1 MNRKGHKA
9 LRAGSASLL
18 LAALALILLP
28 AQAYADGAD
37 VTDEATLVQA
47 VTEGKSPIRLAAGIE
62 TGTSLSIPAGTV
74 VDLNGCT
81 WTVTSGTVAI
91 AGTVEANGGEL
102 LSANGGTVRV
112 LTALALENVSGT
124 ETIQSVTYA
133 DGVTDSAASYIAG
146 NTVTEGG
153 TAALYLAAAS
163 GIRARAVQ
171 RVTTNAGTYRIG
183 SSTGR
188 LSREYS
194 IQYNLD
200 GGTLAQG
207 ANPAAYTA
215 SDPPITLQNP
225 TKEGYIF
232 LGWSGTGLSAPS
244 LRVTIAEGS
253 RGERSYTANWREDPA
268 QQQGGGRGG
277 STAGGGAGLT
287 GRGNAAAEDSAAEAP
302 APTATPAPSSAAQ
315 QSGGRRI
322 GRASSATR
330 VTFDEGGAPGFLE
343 QAAGA
348 QPEKEPVPLWPCAL
362 LAAGLVAAIGIGLRY
377 LRKRR
382 SGA

>member
-1 MNRKGHKA
+1 M
-9 LRAGSASLL
+9 
-18 LAALALILLP
+18 
-28 AQAYADGAD
+28 
-37 VTDEATLVQA
+37 
-47 VTEGKSPIRLAAGIE
+47 
-62 TGTSLSIPAGTV
+62 
-74 VDLNGCT
+74 
-81 WTVTSGTVAI
+81 
-91 AGTVEANGGEL
+91 
-102 LSANGGTVRV
+102 
-112 LTALALENVSGT
+112 
-124 ETIQSVTYA
+124 
-133 DGVTDSAASYIAG
+133 
-146 NTVTEGG
+146 
-153 TAALYLAAAS
+153 AAS

-215 SDPPITLQNP
+215 SDPPIPLQNP
-225 TKEGYIF
+225 TKEGYLF

-253 RGERSYTANWREDPA
+253 QGERSYTANWREDPA

-287 GRGNAAAEDSAAEAP
+287 GRGSDAAEDSAAETP
-302 APTATPAPSSAAQ
+302 APTGTPAPSSAAQ

-330 VTFDEGGAPGFLE
+330 VTFDDGSAPGFLE

-348 QPEKEPVPLWPCAL
+348 QPEKEPPPLWPCAL

-382 SGA
+382 AGA

>member
-1 MNRKGHKA
+1 MNRKERKA

-62 TGTSLSIPAGTV
+62 TGISLSIPAGTV

-153 TAALYLAAAS
+153 TAALYLVAAS

-188 LSREYS
+188 LSREYA

-207 ANPAAYTA
+207 ANPAVYTA

-253 RGERSYTANWREDPA
+253 QGERSYTANWREDPA

-287 GRGNAAAEDSAAEAP
+287 GRGNAAAEDSAAEVP
-302 APTATPAPSSAAQ
+302 APTATPVPSSAAQ

-330 VTFDEGGAPGFLE
+330 VTFDDGSAPGFLE

-348 QPEKEPVPLWPCAL
+348 QPEKEPVPIWLYAL